1 MGTWHF
7 YLGLKDEWRWYHL
20 DDRGNVRGESDRGF
34 AELTACMANAEWAGF
49 TGQVFRVHT
58 RARIRDGDT
67 ALQQHDALFVSSTVT
82 PAHGSHEQTA
92 R

>member
-7 YLGLKDEWRWYHL
+7 YLGLKDEWRWYRVDGRGTVL
-20 DDRGNVRGESDRGF
+20 DESDRGF
-34 AELTACMANAEWAGF
+34 AELHACMANAECAGF

-58 RARIRDGDT
+58 RSPMS
-67 ALQQHDALFVSSTVT
+67 ALADSDMPFIEPPTEHRSDEHTL
-82 PAHGSHEQTA
+82 

>member
-7 YLGLKDEWRWYHL
+7 YLGLKDEWRWYRVDRRGTVL
-20 DDRGNVRGESDRGF
+20 DESDRGF
-34 AELTACMANAEWAGF
+34 AELHACMANAECAGF

-58 RARIRDGDT
+58 RSPISPRALGDSDT
-67 ALQQHDALFVSSTVT
+67 PLIDPPKTEHRSEEHAL
-82 PAHGSHEQTA
+82 